1 MYLTSPSFTSNEK
14 IPMKFTCEGENVN
27 PALIYSDT
35 PDGTVSLALILE
47 DPDAMGGIFYHWV
60 IWNLDPNIRKIDEN
74 ALKIGFD
81 TGKNS
86 SHQNSYFGPCPPIG
100 NHRYYFKLYALD
112 TKLDLD
118 LDTNA
123 IQLRQVMK
131 DHILAECELMG
142 TYEKEN

>member
-1 MYLTSPSFTSNEK
+1 MYLTSQSFTSNGK
-14 IPMKFTCEGENVN
+14 IPKKFTCEGENVN
-27 PALIYSDT
+27 PSLVYSDI
-35 PDGTVSLALILE
+35 PDGTISLALILE

-60 IWNLDPNIRKIDEN
+60 IWNLDPNIGKIDEN
-74 ALKIGFD
+74 ALKIGFE

-112 TKLDLD
+112 TKLDLNS
-118 LDTNA
+118 DTSA
-123 IQLRQVMK
+123 IQLRLAMK

-142 TYEKEN
+142 TYEKEG